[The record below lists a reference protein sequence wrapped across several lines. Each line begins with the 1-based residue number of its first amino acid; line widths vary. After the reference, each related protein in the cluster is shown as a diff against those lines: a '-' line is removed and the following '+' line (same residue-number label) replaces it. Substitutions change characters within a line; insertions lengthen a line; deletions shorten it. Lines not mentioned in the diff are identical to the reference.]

1 MVKLT
6 DLLKEIKILR
16 GSTNMVYWPD
26 LLKRLRKEFGRSFKI
41 YNNLNERYPSVKIS
55 FYKPGATEPISN
67 VDPEDVHAYLVGLN
81 TQNWKFDLKND
92 AYGKKT
98 IYAYPLDMLRGDES
112 RGLALWMPDD
122 EAEDVLIPYFSRLK
136 DLNIIFPNR
145 EEARKSWRKH
155 FPYSL
160 QETGIIPEIKAV
172 SPNLYNIIARK
183 VNSLD
188 TKIIDNILYVDFD
201 DIGTLW
207 SEVFEETFGR
217 RYDDVEGSNEDH
229 DNFEKIQDISID
241 LLSNNGEIEVEL
253 DY

>member
-98 IYAYPLDMLRGDES
+98 IYAYPLDMPRGDES

-160 QETGIIPEIKAV
+160 QEIKVRSGRIKKRKPNEEFEKDFPLLDYNFVVQFIEDQGYEILNDYYDGGFDVEDTTGENYFIGIFDNHIAV
-172 SPNLYNIIARK
+172 SDSDGGLK
-183 VNSLD
+183 
-188 TKIIDNILYVDFD
+188 T
-201 DIGTLW
+201 
-207 SEVFEETFGR
+207 FE
-217 RYDDVEGSNEDH
+217 Y
-229 DNFEKIQDISID
+229 
-241 LLSNNGEIEVEL
+241 
-253 DY
+253 